1 MDSIRGS
8 ALLQF
13 DPLLA
18 EHGAVQR
25 DFLAPLQIGRDVVGS
40 YGKTLPYLSLVRLFE
55 GSAHALSLPR
65 FGLELAL
72 RQGSTLVGPL
82 QHLARS
88 APTVGHALI
97 AVIRYMR
104 HYSPAIHYRLEH
116 RAGQALLY
124 FDNGLPG
131 AEQMP
136 QIVEKSVMGAKLLI
150 AELRGAPLR
159 PKAVTF
165 RHTALGDAVGYRRYF
180 DCPVLF
186 GQHHNCLVLSA
197 DVLLEGSVSHDP
209 TLHAIV
215 RHYLENQA
223 VQCDGLRA
231 QVERKIQ
238 MLLPSQRC
246 TLDQVAMAL
255 GLNPRTL
262 QRRLASESID
272 FEDYLDGLRR
282 HQAQQMLRSTTLSV
296 GQISSEL
303 GYRRT
308 TSFCRA
314 HLRWFDMTPL
324 EHRRLHGDPLIAAL

>member
-1 MDSIRGS
+1 MESIRGS

-13 DPLLA
+13 DQLLA
-18 EHGAVQR
+18 EHGAVQQ
-25 DFLAPLQIGRDVVGS
+25 DFLVPLKIGLEVVGN
-40 YGKTLPYLSLVRLFE
+40 YGKTLPYLNLVRLFE

-65 FGLELAL
+65 FGLELAM

-82 QHLARS
+82 QHLAKS

-104 HYSPAIHYRLEH
+104 HYSPALHYRLEQ

-124 FDNGLPG
+124 FDNGLPSS
-131 AEQMP
+131 EQTP
-136 QIVEKSVMGAKLLI
+136 QIIEKSIMGAKLLI
-150 AELRGAPLR
+150 AELRGVPLR
-159 PKAVTF
+159 PKAVMF
-165 RHTALGDAVGYRRYF
+165 RHSALGDAKGYARYF

-223 VQCDGLRA
+223 VACDSLRA
-231 QVERKIQ
+231 QVERRIQ
-238 MLLPSQRC
+238 MLLPNQRC
-246 TLDQVAMAL
+246 SLEQVALAL
-255 GLNPRTL
+255 ELNPRTL
-262 QRRLASESID
+262 QRRLASDGID
-272 FEDYLDGLRR
+272 FEGYLDDLRR
-282 HQAQQMLRSTTLSV
+282 QQAQQMLRSTTLSV

-314 HLRWFDMTPL
+314 HLRWFDMTPM
-324 EHRRLHGDPLIAAL
+324 EHRRLHGDPLTAAL